1 MADQNTAEEIID
13 LTELIEKGVVPASG
27 NAAQSSPAQNA
38 APQADA
44 SALNANSPHLKGEID
59 ELLDSVG
66 LSDAEVS
73 KEPLDFAAPSAP
85 TNRPVDPNEELQMP
99 GMDDI
104 DNLLESLNIPP
115 QPDNREAPQE
125 IAGTDHDVDDLLN
138 ALSSPPLA
146 QKAAQP
152 EPDVADLLSAGN
164 APQSSAQESDL
175 EDLLRAGMATPP
187 LPPDP
192 KPAAKAPAS
201 SSAPQESADISEDD
215 LDALLSSVAGHVPPP
230 DGQTAQ
236 SLSSDMAADLDS
248 LLGQNDDGA
257 APQSSA
263 KKETP
268 APTDETPAPEAPDD
282 QDIDSLLSSMFEAPP
297 SDAPAEDSPA
307 EVPLQASESP
317 TADLG
322 LDEAAF
328 FAASEA
334 APDTAE
340 ATPPSFPEPEI
351 SVEDEAESHPAERPE
366 TQDFPEP
373 EIALMN
379 EAPSAEE
386 DAPAST
392 DEPVLPPPPEAES
405 PADETAAE
413 RETGSAEHDENEA
426 VLPEPPAAEPAEE
439 APVPVV
445 AEDTSENLAE
455 FFAADEAANIAD
467 EAQAVPPVG
476 MQETL
481 PEEDVAPAAAPP
493 AASATPS
500 APLSGSEDEDP
511 VHAEP
516 SATHAAPPV
525 QDDLRKDL
533 ESVRAQAAGA
543 SSQALEAFEQA
554 LDASSRTVDVAE
566 TVDALNKKVEQC
578 AALLE
583 ETAQRLTDLEAV
595 FAATQEGVQ
604 SATAQT
610 LVEESLGALLDAA
623 HPLHQKFRDAV
634 AAAVRDALQ
643 AEPETPGG
651 EDVSPALEERLQA
664 LALTGNSTAARTDA
678 LENRLDAL
686 EPRFNERVEKAA
698 AAAAAR
704 ILREEIARLLQGA

>member
-13 LTELIEKGVVPASG
+13 LTELIEKGAVPASG
-27 NAAQSSPAQNA
+27 DAAQPAPAQNA
-38 APQADA
+38 APQADAADA

-104 DNLLESLNIPP
+104 DSLLESLNIPP
-115 QPDNREAPQE
+115 QPDNRETPQE
-125 IAGTDHDVDDLLN
+125 IAGTDHAVDDLLN
-138 ALSSPPLA
+138 ALSSPPA
-146 QKAAQP
+146 QQAAQP

-257 APQSSA
+257 APKNAA
-263 KKETP
+263 KEEAP
-268 APTDETPAPEAPDD
+268 APKEEVPAPEASDD
-282 QDIDSLLSSMFEAPP
+282 MSIDSLLSSMFEAPS
-297 SDAPAEDSPA
+297 SDAPEEDSAAAP
-307 EVPLQASESP
+307 PLQASESP

-328 FAASEA
+328 FAASET
-334 APDTAE
+334 APDTTE
-340 ATPPSFPEPEI
+340 ATPPSFPEPDVT
-351 SVEDEAESHPAERPE
+351 VEDETPA
-366 TQDFPEP
+366 
-373 EIALMN
+373 AG
-379 EAPSAEE
+379 E

-392 DEPVLPPPPEAES
+392 DEPALPPPPEVD
-405 PADETAAE
+405 PLADDSTAE
-413 RETGSAEHDENEA
+413 RETGGAEHGESEA
-426 VLPEPPAAEPAEE
+426 ALPEPPEEEFSGE
-439 APVPVV
+439 APVT
-445 AEDTSENLAE
+445 AEDACENLAE
-455 FFAADEAANIAD
+455 VFAVDTGSESASPADTILSAD
-467 EAQAVPPVG
+467 H
-476 MQETL
+476 
-481 PEEDVAPAAAPP
+481 
-493 AASATPS
+493 AASPT
-500 APLSGSEDEDP
+500 
-511 VHAEP
+511 
-516 SATHAAPPV
+516 

-604 SATAQT
+604 SDTAQT
-610 LVEESLGALLDAA
+610 LVEESLGALLDVA

>member
-13 LTELIEKGVVPASG
+13 LTELIEKGAVPASG
-27 NAAQSSPAQNA
+27 DAAQPAPAQNA
-38 APQADA
+38 APQADAADA

-268 APTDETPAPEAPDD
+268 APTDETPAPEASDD
-282 QDIDSLLSSMFEAPP
+282 MSIDSLLSSMFEAPS
-297 SDAPAEDSPA
+297 SDAPEEDSAAAP
-307 EVPLQASESP
+307 PLQASESP

-328 FAASEA
+328 FAASET
-334 APDTAE
+334 APDTTE
-340 ATPPSFPEPEI
+340 VTPPSFPEPDVT
-351 SVEDEAESHPAERPE
+351 VEDETPA
-366 TQDFPEP
+366 
-373 EIALMN
+373 AG
-379 EAPSAEE
+379 E

-392 DEPVLPPPPEAES
+392 DEPALPPPPEVD
-405 PADETAAE
+405 PLADDSTAE
-413 RETGSAEHDENEA
+413 RETGGAEHGESEA
-426 VLPEPPAAEPAEE
+426 ALPEPPEEEFSGE
-439 APVPVV
+439 APVT
-445 AEDTSENLAE
+445 AEDACENLAE
-455 FFAADEAANIAD
+455 VFAVDTGSESASPADTILSAD
-467 EAQAVPPVG
+467 H
-476 MQETL
+476 
-481 PEEDVAPAAAPP
+481 
-493 AASATPS
+493 AASPT
-500 APLSGSEDEDP
+500 
-511 VHAEP
+511 
-516 SATHAAPPV
+516 
-525 QDDLRKDL
+525 QDDLRKEL
-533 ESVRAQAAGA
+533 EHVRVQAAEA

-554 LDASSRTVDVAE
+554 LDASSRTVDVTEA
-566 TVDALNKKVEQC
+566 VDALSRRTEQC

-583 ETAQRLTDLEAV
+583 ETAQRLTDLEAA
-595 FAATQEGVQ
+595 FAATQAADTQ
-604 SATAQT
+604 PDAAQA
-610 LVEESLGALLDAA
+610 LAEESLGALLDVT

-643 AEPETPGG
+643 AESTNPDG
-651 EDVSPALEERLQA
+651 ESVSPALEERLQA

>member
-13 LTELIEKGVVPASG
+13 LTELIEKGAVPASG
-27 NAAQSSPAQNA
+27 DAAQPAPAQNA
-38 APQADA
+38 APQADAADA

-164 APQSSAQESDL
+164 TPSSSAQESDL

-257 APQSSA
+257 APKNAA
-263 KKETP
+263 KEEAP
-268 APTDETPAPEAPDD
+268 APKEEVPAPEASDD
-282 QDIDSLLSSMFEAPP
+282 MSIDSLLSSMFEAPS
-297 SDAPAEDSPA
+297 SDAPEEDSAAAP
-307 EVPLQASESP
+307 PLQASESP

-328 FAASEA
+328 FAASET
-334 APDTAE
+334 APDTTE
-340 ATPPSFPEPEI
+340 ATPPSFPEPDVT
-351 SVEDEAESHPAERPE
+351 VEDETPA
-366 TQDFPEP
+366 
-373 EIALMN
+373 AG
-379 EAPSAEE
+379 E

-392 DEPVLPPPPEAES
+392 DEPALPPPPEVD
-405 PADETAAE
+405 PLADDSTAE
-413 RETGSAEHDENEA
+413 RETGGAEHGESEA
-426 VLPEPPAAEPAEE
+426 ALPEPPEEEFSGE
-439 APVPVV
+439 APVT
-445 AEDTSENLAE
+445 AEDACENLAE
-455 FFAADEAANIAD
+455 VFAIDTGSESASPADTILSAD
-467 EAQAVPPVG
+467 H
-476 MQETL
+476 
-481 PEEDVAPAAAPP
+481 
-493 AASATPS
+493 AASPT
-500 APLSGSEDEDP
+500 
-511 VHAEP
+511 
-516 SATHAAPPV
+516 

-604 SATAQT
+604 SDTAQT

>member
-13 LTELIEKGVVPASG
+13 LTELIEKGAVPASG
-27 NAAQSSPAQNA
+27 DAAQPAPAQNA
-38 APQADA
+38 APQADAADA

-104 DNLLESLNIPP
+104 DSLLESLNIPP
-115 QPDNREAPQE
+115 QPDNRETPQE
-125 IAGTDHDVDDLLN
+125 IAGTDHAVDDLLN
-138 ALSSPPLA
+138 ALSSPPA
-146 QKAAQP
+146 QQAAQP
-152 EPDVADLLSAGN
+152 EPNVADLLSAGN
-164 APQSSAQESDL
+164 TPSSSAQESDL
-175 EDLLRAGMATPP
+175 EDLLRAGMVTPP
-187 LPPDP
+187 PPSAAST
-192 KPAAKAPAS
+192 PAAKAPAPPPE
-201 SSAPQESADISEDD
+201 PQESTDISADD

-248 LLGQNDDGA
+248 LLEQNDGGA
-257 APQSSA
+257 APQNAA
-263 KKETP
+263 KEEAP
-268 APTDETPAPEAPDD
+268 APKEEVPAPEASDD
-282 QDIDSLLSSMFEAPP
+282 MSIDSLLSSMFEAPS
-297 SDAPAEDSPA
+297 SDAPEEDSAAAP
-307 EVPLQASESP
+307 PLQASESP

-328 FAASEA
+328 FAASET
-334 APDTAE
+334 APDTTE
-340 ATPPSFPEPEI
+340 ATPPSFPEPDVT
-351 SVEDEAESHPAERPE
+351 VEDETPA
-366 TQDFPEP
+366 
-373 EIALMN
+373 AG
-379 EAPSAEE
+379 E

-392 DEPVLPPPPEAES
+392 DEPALPPPPEVD
-405 PADETAAE
+405 PLADDSTAE
-413 RETGSAEHDENEA
+413 RETGGAEHGESEA
-426 VLPEPPAAEPAEE
+426 ALPEPPEEEFSGE
-439 APVPVV
+439 APVT
-445 AEDTSENLAE
+445 AEDACENLAE
-455 FFAADEAANIAD
+455 VFAVDTGSESASPADTILSAD
-467 EAQAVPPVG
+467 H
-476 MQETL
+476 
-481 PEEDVAPAAAPP
+481 
-493 AASATPS
+493 AASPT
-500 APLSGSEDEDP
+500 
-511 VHAEP
+511 
-516 SATHAAPPV
+516 